1 MREWQV
7 GRAQAAPALNSRTL
21 SRIGSAR
28 LQAPPSPT
36 FRVTVYDAPPG
47 PAWNGTVWCW
57 GNTRGIGLQIDIGL
71 RNVPGW
77 QNADVVIDSICFAK
91 RTGDVE

>member
-1 MREWQV
+1 M
-7 GRAQAAPALNSRTL
+7 
-21 SRIGSAR
+21 
-28 LQAPPSPT
+28 
-36 FRVTVYDAPPG
+36 YDAPPG
-47 PAWNGTVWCW
+47 PAWNGTAWFW
-57 GNTRGIGLQIDIGL
+57 GNTSEIGLQIDIGL